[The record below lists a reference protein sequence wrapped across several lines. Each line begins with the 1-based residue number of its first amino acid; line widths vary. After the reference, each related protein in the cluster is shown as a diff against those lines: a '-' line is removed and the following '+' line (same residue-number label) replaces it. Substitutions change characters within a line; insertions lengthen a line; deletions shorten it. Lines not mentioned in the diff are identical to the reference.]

1 MDSKTLFQRACRVIP
16 GGVNSPVR
24 AFNAVGG
31 DSLYVV
37 NGAGARITTAEGRE
51 LIDFCGSWGP
61 LILGHARE
69 EVVEAATKAARDGM
83 TFGINTPREVEFAE
97 LLCAQVPSIEQVRLV
112 NSGTEAVMTALR
124 LARGFTNRRRIIKFD
139 GGYHGHSDQ
148 LLVGAGSGLLT
159 GGISSSAGVYVEEGD
174 VFLPAY
180 NDKQA
185 VTDLVNEHG
194 DELAAIIVEPVAG
207 NMGLVPPVGGFLE
220 HLRAEADRCG
230 ALLIFDEVISGF
242 RLGPTSY
249 GELVGVT
256 PDLTTLGKIIGGG
269 MPLAALGGRRDVMQ
283 RLAPVGDV
291 YQAGTLSGNPVAV
304 AAGMKMVELLI
315 AENPYEKLSNLG
327 KQLSC
332 GLLSLFQCLEKN
344 KGAGSACFQCLETVD
359 AVSPS
364 RSVQEKQRGGDTA
377 STFHIAQFGG
387 VFTPFFGPGPI
398 RNLADAKRCDTAA
411 YAKFFHAMLEHGF
424 YLPPSQF
431 ECAFISAAHTEADID
446 AFISAAHEALVN

>member
-1 MDSKTLFQRACRVIP
+1 MNSQSARYFSRAQKVIP

-31 DSLYVV
+31 DPLYVV
-37 NGAGARITTAEGRE
+37 KGHGPRITTADGRE

-69 EVVEAATKAARDGM
+69 EVVEAVAKAARDGM

-97 LLCAQVPSIEQVRLV
+97 LLCSLVPVMDQVRLV

-124 LARGFTNRRRIIKFD
+124 LARGFTGRRRIIKFD
-139 GGYHGHSDQ
+139 GGYHGHSDG

-159 GGISSSAGVYVEEGD
+159 GGISSSAGVYVDEGD

-185 VTDLVNEHG
+185 VSDLIDAYG
-194 DELAAIIVEPVAG
+194 DEVAAIIVEPVAG
-207 NMGLVPPVGGFLE
+207 NMGLVPPVDGFLE

-230 ALLIFDEVISGF
+230 ALLIFDEVITGF
-242 RLGPTSY
+242 RFGPTTY
-249 GELVGVT
+249 GEQVGIT
-256 PDLTTLGKIIGGG
+256 SDLTTLGKIIGGG
-269 MPLAALGGRRDVMQ
+269 MPLAALGGRKEVMQ

-304 AAGMKMVELLI
+304 AAGMKTVELLVE
-315 AENPYEKLSNLG
+315 ENPYDQISNVGKKLAES
-327 KQLSC
+327 
-332 GLLSLFQCLEKN
+332 FQ
-344 KGAGSACFQCLETVD
+344 GLETNCVG
-359 AVSPS
+359 AHNFYLS
-364 RSVQEKQRGGDTA
+364 QL
-377 STFHIAQFGG
+377 GG
-387 VFTPFFGPGPI
+387 VFTPFFGRGPI
-398 RNLADAKRCDTAA
+398 RNLAEAKACDTKAHAA
-411 YAKFFHAMLEHGF
+411 FFHAMLDRGF

-431 ECAFISAAHTEADID
+431 ECAFISAAHTDADIE
-446 AFISAAHEALVN
+446 AFISAVQDI

>member
-1 MDSKTLFQRACRVIP
+1 MKNDDSAAFFRRAQEVIP

-31 DSLYVV
+31 DPLYVV
-37 NGAGARITTAEGRE
+37 KGQGACITTVEGRE

-61 LILGHARE
+61 LLLGHARE
-69 EVVEAATKAARDGM
+69 EVVDAAVTAARGGM

-97 LLCAQVPSIEQVRLV
+97 LLCAQVPSIDQVRLV

-124 LARGFTNRRRIIKFD
+124 LARGFTGRRRIIKFD
-139 GGYHGHSDQ
+139 GGYHGHSDG

-159 GGISSSAGVYVEEGD
+159 GGISSSAGVFVEEGD
-174 VFLPAY
+174 VLLPAY

-185 VTDLVNEHG
+185 VTDLVTAHG

-207 NMGLVPPVGGFLE
+207 NMGLVPPADGFLE
-220 HLRAEADRCG
+220 HLRVEADRCG
-230 ALLIFDEVISGF
+230 ALLIFDEVITGF
-242 RLGPTSY
+242 RFGPTTY

-283 RLAPVGDV
+283 HLAPVGDV

-304 AAGMKMVELLI
+304 AAGMKTVELLLE
-315 AENPYEKLSNLG
+315 ENPYEKISNLG
-327 KQLSC
+327 KQLRC
-332 GLLSLFQCLEKN
+332 GLLSHVQ
-344 KGAGSACFQCLETVD
+344 GLETDCVGE
-359 AVSPS
+359 
-364 RSVQEKQRGGDTA
+364 QK
-377 STFHIAQFGG
+377 FHLSQLGG
-387 VFTPFFGPGPI
+387 VFTPFFGKGPV
-398 RNLADAKRCDTAA
+398 RNLVDAKRCDTQAH
-411 YAKFFHAMLEHGF
+411 AKFFHAMLEKGF

-431 ECAFISAAHTEADID
+431 ECAFISAAHTGADIAAFLAAAKD
-446 AFISAAHEALVN
+446 ALS

>member
-1 MDSKTLFQRACRVIP
+1 MNWFERAKKVIP

-31 DSLYVV
+31 DPLYVTQ
-37 NGAGARITTAEGRE
+37 GKGARLTTADGRE
-51 LIDFCGSWGP
+51 LTDFCGSWGP
-61 LILGHARE
+61 LILGHARA
-69 EVVEAATKAARDGM
+69 EVVDAAAAAARDGM
-83 TFGINTPREVEFAE
+83 TFGINTPREVDFAE
-97 LLCAQVPSIEQVRLV
+97 LLCAQVPSMDQVRLV

-124 LARGFTNRRRIIKFD
+124 LARGFTGRRRIIKFA
-139 GGYHGHSDQ
+139 GGYHGHSDG

-185 VTDLVNEHG
+185 ISDLVDEYG

-207 NMGLVPPVGGFLE
+207 NMGLVPPLDGFLE

-230 ALLIFDEVISGF
+230 ALLIFDEVITGF
-242 RLGPTSY
+242 RFGPTSY
-249 GELVGVT
+249 GELASVT

-269 MPLAALGGRRDVMQ
+269 MPLAALGGRKDVMQ

-304 AAGMKMVELLI
+304 AAGMKTIQLILDEKPYAQLAEL
-315 AENPYEKLSNLG
+315 
-327 KQLSC
+327 
-332 GLLSLFQCLEKN
+332 
-344 KGAGSACFQCLETVD
+344 GSTIVD
-359 AVSPS
+359 AVSSP
-364 RSVQEKQRGGDTA
+364 RSEQEKERGEDTA
-377 STFHIAQFGG
+377 STFHLAQLGG

-411 YAKFFHAMLEHGF
+411 HAKFFHGMLDRGF

-446 AFISAAHEALVN
+446 AFISAAKEVLA

>member
-1 MDSKTLFQRACRVIP
+1 MEAERFFERACRVIP

-31 DSLYVV
+31 DPLYVV
-37 NGAGARITTAEGRE
+37 KGEGAHITTAAGRE
-51 LIDFCGSWGP
+51 LVDFCGSWGP
-61 LILGHARE
+61 LILGHARA
-69 EVVEAATKAARDGM
+69 EVVEAAAAAARDGM

-97 LLCAQVPSIEQVRLV
+97 LLCSLISSMDQVRLV

-124 LARGFTNRRRIIKFD
+124 LARGYTGRRRIIKFD
-139 GGYHGHSDQ
+139 GGYHGHSDG

-159 GGISSSAGVYVEEGD
+159 GGISSSAGVYVDEGD
-174 VFLPAY
+174 VFLPDY

-185 VTDLVNEHG
+185 VTDLVDAHG

-207 NMGLVPPVGGFLE
+207 NMGLVPPVDGFLE

-230 ALLIFDEVISGF
+230 ALLIFDEVITGF
-242 RLGPTSY
+242 RFGPTTY
-249 GELVGVT
+249 GELAGVT

-304 AAGMKMVELLI
+304 AAGMKTIELLI
-315 AENPYEKLSNLG
+315 EENPYERLAELG
-327 KQLSC
+327 AKI
-332 GLLSLFQCLEKN
+332 
-344 KGAGSACFQCLETVD
+344 VD
-359 AVSPS
+359 ATSSS
-364 RSVQEKQRGGDTA
+364 RLAPEEKRDEDVA
-377 STFHIAQFGG
+377 STFHLAQLGG
-387 VFTPFFGPGPI
+387 VFTPFFGPGPVC
-398 RNLADAKRCDTAA
+398 NLVNAKACDTKAHA
-411 YAKFFHAMLEHGF
+411 GFFHAMLDCGF

-431 ECAFISAAHTEADID
+431 ECCFISAAHTNADVD
-446 AFISAAHEALVN
+446 AFISAAKEALA

>member
-1 MDSKTLFQRACRVIP
+1 MNTQSVQYFNRAQKVIP

-31 DSLYVV
+31 DPFYVV
-37 NGAGARITTAEGRE
+37 KGKGARITTAEGRE

-69 EVVEAATKAARDGM
+69 EVVETAAKVARDGM

-97 LLCAQVPSIEQVRLV
+97 LLCSLIPSVDQIRLV

-124 LARGFTNRRRIIKFD
+124 LARGFTGRRRIIKFD
-139 GGYHGHSDQ
+139 GGYHGHSDG

-159 GGISSSAGVYVEEGD
+159 GGISSSAGVYVDEGD

-185 VTDLVNEHG
+185 VSDLIYTHGNEI
-194 DELAAIIVEPVAG
+194 AAIIVEPIAG
-207 NMGLVPPVGGFLE
+207 NMGLVPPVDGFLK

-230 ALLIFDEVISGF
+230 ALLIFDEVITGF
-242 RLGPTSY
+242 RFGPTTY
-249 GELVGVT
+249 GELIGIT

-269 MPLAALGGRRDVMQ
+269 MPLAALGGRRDVVQ

-304 AAGMKMVELLI
+304 AAGMKTVELLVE
-315 AENPYEKLSNLG
+315 ENPYEQLSKLG
-327 KQLSC
+327 KQLRC
-332 GLLSLFQCLEKN
+332 GLLSCVQGLDF
-344 KGAGSACFQCLETVD
+344 S
-359 AVSPS
+359 VS
-364 RSVQEKQRGGDTA
+364 QL
-377 STFHIAQFGG
+377 GG
-387 VFTPFFGPGPI
+387 VFTPFFGKGPI
-398 RNLADAKRCDTAA
+398 RNLDEAKACDTKAHAA
-411 YAKFFHAMLEHGF
+411 FFHAMLENGF

-431 ECAFISAAHTEADID
+431 ECAFISAAHTEADIN
-446 AFISAAHEALVN
+446 AFVTAAKEAENF